1 LPAEDGV
8 RFDDAGHLLQGFLA
22 QFLADLGQG
31 LPFRVTELNPP
42 FDLVAQDAV
51 FCDQVLDSQEES
63 LVPPIRLCKPIAVS
77 NPCRVPSALSIP

>member
-1 LPAEDGV
+1 
-8 RFDDAGHLLQGFLA
+8 
-22 QFLADLGQG
+22 
-31 LPFRVTELNPP
+31 LNPP